1 VTERGPAT
9 GQGGRSAGEA
19 GVDPIVDA
27 RGAPSQERSSRL
39 PAWGLFLL
47 LLAAEY
53 LTVSYSID
61 ARTLLVP
68 AGLEGLLG
76 GVGAVAP
83 LGFLVVV
90 GAWFAGGEGAR
101 AILRD
106 LEQPSAPPSQRWLA
120 LGIHVA
126 TLAVLYLVTQV
137 VTGGQPRAV
146 DPSLRPWLLAWFLLV
161 PVAVAAL
168 AAAFWLPARL
178 ARALWA
184 ARAALVV
191 GLVVGV
197 LALGAGLLAQVIAA
211 PFIRATLEV
220 VHAILTVLASDPVAS
235 VETAEVGTARFFIS
249 IAPVCSG
256 IEGLGLMAA
265 FLGVFLYVER
275 RTLRWPLAWL
285 LLPLALAASWLLN
298 VVRVVTLIAIGTWF
312 SPEVA
317 LGGFHSKAG
326 WLFFTL
332 VALAAV
338 WIARR
343 WVPFQVAVPGGSE
356 DHAAGPNR
364 VAAYLLPLLAILA
377 VALVTGLF
385 THGFDAA
392 YPLRVL
398 AAAALLYAYRRA
410 YPRLDLTGGWL
421 AVAVGLAVAA
431 LWIAVF
437 PRTDPEAGATLRA
450 GVDALPTPLAAAWVA
465 FRLLGAVVTVP
476 LAEELAFR
484 GYLMRRLVA
493 RDFTELP
500 FGAATFLALVASS
513 LAFGL
518 LHSQWLLGT
527 AAGMAYGWLAIRRGR
542 LSDAVMGHATTNAA
556 IAGYA
561 LLTADWA
568 LLA

>member
-1 VTERGPAT
+1 VRPDRRRSRRPFAGTEQPPPRLGAVPA
-9 GQGGRSAGEA
+9 A
-19 GVDPIVDA
+19 A
-27 RGAPSQERSSRL
+27 R
-39 PAWGLFLL
+39 
-47 LLAAEY
+47 AEY

-275 RTLRWPLAWL
+275 RTLPGPSPGSCPLGAGGDL
-285 LLPLALAASWLLN
+285 AAQRRAGGHAHRHRDLVLPRGRARRLPLEGGLAVLHA
-298 VVRVVTLIAIGTWF
+298 
-312 SPEVA
+312 
-317 LGGFHSKAG
+317 GG
-326 WLFFTL
+326 
-332 VALAAV
+332 
-338 WIARR
+338 ARR
-343 WVPFQVAVPGGSE
+343 RLDRPPLGAVPGRGPRRFRRPRRRAE
-356 DHAAGPNR
+356 PGRGLPAA
-364 VAAYLLPLLAILA
+364 AARHPRRGAI
-377 VALVTGLF
+377 VTGLF

-421 AVAVGLAVAA
+421 AVAVGLADAA

-484 GYLMRRLVA
+484 GYRCGASWRATSPSCPRGPRPSSPWWPPPSRSGSCTRSGCSAPPPGWPTAGSPSVA
-493 RDFTELP
+493 GGSRT
-500 FGAATFLALVASS
+500 
-513 LAFGL
+513 
-518 LHSQWLLGT
+518 
-527 AAGMAYGWLAIRRGR
+527 R
-542 LSDAVMGHATTNAA
+542 
-556 IAGYA
+556 
-561 LLTADWA
+561 
-568 LLA
+568 

>member
-1 VTERGPAT
+1 MGAGPIVGTQGASPGERG
-9 GQGGRSAGEA
+9 GG
-19 GVDPIVDA
+19 
-27 RGAPSQERSSRL
+27 L

-47 LLAAEY
+47 VLAAEY

-61 ARTLLVP
+61 ARTLLIP

-106 LEQPSAPPSQRWLA
+106 LERPSAPPAMRWLA

-161 PVAVAAL
+161 LVAVAAL
-168 AAAFWLPARL
+168 AAAFWRPSRL
-178 ARALWA
+178 ARTLWVARRAL
-184 ARAALVV
+184 AL
-191 GLVVGV
+191 GLVVGS
-197 LALGAGLLAQVIAA
+197 LALVAGLLAQVIAA

-220 VHAILTVLASDPVAS
+220 GHAILTVLASDPVAS
-235 VETAEVGTARFFIS
+235 VETAEVGTARFYIS

-275 RTLRWPLAWL
+275 RTLRWPRAWL
-285 LLPLALAASWLLN
+285 LLPLALAATWLLN
-298 VVRVVTLIAIGTWF
+298 VVRVVTLIAIGTWI
-312 SPEVA
+312 SPEIA

-338 WIARR
+338 WLARR
-343 WVPFQVAVPGGSE
+343 WAPFQAAVPSGPD
-356 DHAAGPNR
+356 DHAAAPNR
-364 VAAYLLPLLAILA
+364 VAAYLLPLLGILA

-385 THGFDAA
+385 TQGFDAA
-392 YPLRVL
+392 YPLRVIV
-398 AAAALLYAYRRA
+398 ATALLYAYRRG
-410 YPRLDLTGGWL
+410 YPRLDLAGGWL

-431 LWIAVF
+431 LWIAAF
-437 PRTDPEAGATLRA
+437 PRTDPEAGAALRA
-450 GVDALPTPLAAAWVA
+450 GVDALPAPLAAAWVA
-465 FRLLGAVVTVP
+465 CRLLGAVVTVP

-527 AAGMAYGWLAIRRGR
+527 TAGMAYGWLAIRRGR
-542 LSDAVMGHATTNAA
+542 LSDAVIGHATTNAA

-561 LLTADWA
+561 LVMADWA
-568 LLA
+568 LLT